1 MSSLCSVKR
10 QLCTITA
17 RVTIVKSPPSV
28 SSVWEA
34 LRQHCGSQR
43 TGAHFDLSAITY
55 SSDDRTEDL
64 FRRLL
69 AFCDDDLLK
78 FGSGFSHHGEAEK
91 ENYYMFPPVEN
102 VVVYM
107 WLILLHPNLP
117 ELVGYRT

>member
-1 MSSLCSVKR
+1 MSSLCSVKG

-34 LRQHCGSQR
+34 LRQHCSFQR

-69 AFCDDDLLK
+69 ALCDDDLLK
-78 FGSGFSHHGEAEK
+78 FGRGFSHHGEAEK
-91 ENYYMFPPVEN
+91 ENY
-102 VVVYM
+102 
-107 WLILLHPNLP
+107 
-117 ELVGYRT
+117 